1 LAITK
6 NSDTRN
12 MSDQRRFRDCA
23 LPSAQRAALL
33 QCSTQLLAV
42 AKQQFQFSLTSF
54 PVSRPE

>member
-33 QCSTQLLAV
+33 QCSTLAV